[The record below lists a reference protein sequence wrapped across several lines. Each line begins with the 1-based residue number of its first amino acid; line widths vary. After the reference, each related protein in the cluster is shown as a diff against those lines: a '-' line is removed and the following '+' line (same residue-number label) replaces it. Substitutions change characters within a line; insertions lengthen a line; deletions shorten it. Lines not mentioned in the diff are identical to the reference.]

1 MEVKLLRMLWR
12 YKMICPACNSK
23 NEMAYSSI
31 SNGFICLEPNCGLE
45 IEMGLSDAQLLI
57 ECAEPV
63 EELVYV

>member
-1 MEVKLLRMLWR
+1 
-12 YKMICPACNSK
+12 MICPACNSK

-63 EELVYV
+63 EELVYA